1 MDPEKRLEAFEKM
14 LAEVQKD
21 YEIAENNRKKFI
33 ILIFI
38 LGIVLFFRYEN
49 HHLVVSCCTYQNDKI
64 TAETDGYRIVQISDL
79 HNAKFGQN
87 NEKLIRK
94 IAGLEPDMIV
104 VTGDLVDSNHTDLDV
119 AIHFMESVTQIC
131 PVYYVTGNHE
141 YWLDEKDR
149 IKLYTEMEK
158 AGVFLLQNEAVT
170 ISVSETSFS
179 LIGLDDRSLS
189 DGTLSS
195 LMQDCDS
202 DCLRVVLAHEPQ
214 YIEKYSQTG
223 VDLVFC
229 GHAHGGQFILPF
241 LGAVVA
247 PDQGLFPKYTAGEYR
262 MGNTTM
268 YVSRGLGNSV
278 IPIRLFN
285 DPEIVC
291 VELRG

>member
-1 MDPEKRLEAFEKM
+1 MADFKSF
-14 LAEVQKD
+14 
-21 YEIAENNRKKFI
+21 RKKFI

-49 HHLVVSCCTYQNDKI
+49 HHLVVSCYSYQNDKI
-64 TAETDGYRIVQISDL
+64 TAEMDGYRIVQISDL

-104 VTGDLVDSNHTDLDV
+104 VTGDLVDSNHTDFDV
-119 AIHFMESVTQIC
+119 AIHFMESATQIC

-149 IKLYTEMEK
+149 TKLYTEMEK

-170 ISVSETSFS
+170 ISVSETFFS

-195 LMQDCDS
+195 LVQDCDS

-214 YIEKYSQTG
+214 YIEKYSQAG
-223 VDLVFC
+223 VDLVLC

-247 PDQGLFPKYTAGEYR
+247 PDQGLFPKYTEGEYR

>member
-1 MDPEKRLEAFEKM
+1 M
-14 LAEVQKD
+14 
-21 YEIAENNRKKFI
+21 
-33 ILIFI
+33 
-38 LGIVLFFRYEN
+38 
-49 HHLVVSCCTYQNDKI
+49 
-64 TAETDGYRIVQISDL
+64 DGYRIVQISDL
-79 HNAKFGQN
+79 HNVKFGQN
-87 NEKLIRK
+87 SEKLIRK
-94 IAGLEPDMIV
+94 IAGLEPDMIA

-214 YIEKYSQTG
+214 YIEKYSQAG
-223 VDLVFC
+223 VDLVLC

-241 LGAVVA
+241 VGALAA
-247 PDQGLFPKYTAGEYR
+247 PDQGLFSKYTEGEYR

-278 IPIRLFN
+278 ILIRLFN
-285 DPEIVC
+285 DPENVC

>member
-14 LAEVQKD
+14 LAEIQKD
-21 YEIAENNRKKFI
+21 YETAENNRKKFI

-94 IAGLEPDMIV
+94 IAGLEPDMIA

-223 VDLVFC
+223 VELVFC